1 MIPHFFQ
8 EEGKRMM
15 YRKAHV
21 RFQQSNVDYRLYLRV
36 LAIACAVLLAL
47 CIVLGGWAIRNAN
60 YREKT
65 QTQISQ
71 RMYGAAASAVDEVNR
86 IGSIVTSNANARLSR
101 VRQYIYFLEQ
111 LNAMSISL
119 AGGEGGRIV
128 PDDAFTALYS
138 DLDNYESL
146 LQQSTTTT
154 LNARTTLLTH
164 LQALQTYLEQ

>member
-1 MIPHFFQ
+1 
-8 EEGKRMM
+8 MM
-15 YRKAHV
+15 YRKTQP
-21 RFQQSNVDYRLYLRV
+21 RFQQSNVDFRVYLRI
-36 LAIACAVLLAL
+36 LAIACAVLAAL
-47 CIVLGGWAIRNAN
+47 CIVLGGWALRNAN
-60 YREKT
+60 YQEKT

-71 RMYGAAASAVDEVNR
+71 RMYSAAAAAVEEVNR

-101 VRQYIYFLEQ
+101 VRQYVYFLEQ
-111 LNAMSISL
+111 MNAMSISL

-138 DLDNYESL
+138 DLENFESL

-164 LQALQTYLEQ
+164 LQALQTYLGQ